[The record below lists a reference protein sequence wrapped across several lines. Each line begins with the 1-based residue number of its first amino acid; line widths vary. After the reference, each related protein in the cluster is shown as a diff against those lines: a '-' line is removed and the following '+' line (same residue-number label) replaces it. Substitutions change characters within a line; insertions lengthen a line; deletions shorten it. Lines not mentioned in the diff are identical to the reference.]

1 MYRDLKPENIL
12 LDETGHIQIT
22 DFGLSK
28 DGVSDPTGAKTFCGT
43 PEYLAPETI
52 LTRHKKTGYGHA
64 VDWWSFGTLTFE
76 MLTGWPPFYHKNI
89 KTMCEKIL
97 KAPLVFP
104 ERPVVSKEAK
114 DMIRRLLVRDPTK
127 RITSEELKKHA
138 FFKSIDW
145 DKLERKEVTPPF
157 VPMCSSS
164 DDVRYFDVA
173 FTREVP
179 RLPSGRP
186 LPPSEDEFDNFTFED
201 GDDSMGDDTAATIG
215 KAWAFESSDMGS
227 GRC

>member
-1 MYRDLKPENIL
+1 MIPRVRRR
-12 LDETGHIQIT
+12 
-22 DFGLSK
+22 F
-28 DGVSDPTGAKTFCGT
+28 VVR
-43 PEYLAPETI
+43 EYLAPETI

-186 LPPSEDEFDNFTFED
+186 LLHQRMNDNFTFE
-201 GDDSMGDDTAATIG
+201 GADDSMGDDTAATIG
-215 KAWAFESSDMGS
+215 RLGLREFRHGLGS
-227 GRC
+227 VLICCCCIYGVFVSRRKTCAP